1 MDELFKYKKA
11 ALVNGLCG
19 EYKGYWQAAGTN
31 KRKLMT
37 LALSQQALPH
47 LMTYCWNGDGLTKKY
62 ILDNFGE
69 YINGHDIIYD
79 ADGVQGNYTYQLY
92 VDYNATQDT
101 ITEPADVNAFMW
113 CDNPI
118 VEMPTSRC
126 VTFYVGCNTTLH
138 LSMNGYNNARVYL
151 FDTSE
156 VVVEEADKTCSAT
169 IYEYSDQCVTQL
181 GNYCLSEKI
190 KVHRKQL
197 RL

>member
-1 MDELFKYKKA
+1 MDELLRYYKNSI
-11 ALVNGLCG
+11 VGGLCD
-19 EYKGYWQAAGTN
+19 EYKGYWRAAGN
-31 KRKLMT
+31 DKQKLMK
-37 LALSQQALPH
+37 LVLSQQSLPH
-47 LMTYCWNGDGLTKKY
+47 FLHHCWNGEGLTKKY
-62 ILDNFGE
+62 ILDNFSE
-69 YINGHDIIYD
+69 YINGRDIIYD
-79 ADGVQGNYTYQLY
+79 ADGVKGDYTYQLY

-101 ITEPADVNAFMW
+101 VTEPADVNAFMW
-113 CDNPI
+113 CNDVV

-126 VTFYVGCNTTLH
+126 VTFYIGCNTKLH

-169 IYEYSDQCVTQL
+169 VYEYSDQCVTQL
-181 GNYCLSEKI
+181 GKYCMSEKI

>member
-19 EYKGYWQAAGTN
+19 EYKGYWQAAGTD

-47 LMTYCWNGDGLTKKY
+47 LMTYCWNGEGLTKKY

-69 YINGHDIIYD
+69 YINGNDIIYD

-92 VDYNATQDT
+92 VDYNDT
-101 ITEPADVNAFMW
+101 TEPADINAFMW
-113 CDNPI
+113 CDDAV
-118 VEMPTSRC
+118 VEMPTPRC
-126 VTFYVGCNTTLH
+126 ATFYVGCNTTLH
-138 LSMNGYNNARVYL
+138 LAMNGYNNARIYL

-169 IYEYSDQCVTQL
+169 IYEYSDKCVTQL
-181 GNYCLSEKI
+181 GKYCLSEKI

>member
-1 MDELFKYKKA
+1 MDELLKYRKS

-19 EYKGYWQAAGTN
+19 EYKGYWQAAGTD
-31 KRKLMT
+31 KRKLIT

-47 LMTYCWNGDGLTKKY
+47 LMTYCWNGEGISKKY
-62 ILDNFGE
+62 ILDNFNE
-69 YINGHDIIYD
+69 YINGNQIIYD
-79 ADGVQGNYTYQLY
+79 ADGVKGGYTYQLY
-92 VDYNATQDT
+92 VDFNGT
-101 ITEPADVNAFMW
+101 INEQADVNAFMW
-113 CDNPI
+113 CDNPM

-138 LSMNGYNNARVYL
+138 LSMQGFNNARIYL

-156 VVVEEADKTCSAT
+156 VVFEEADKTCSAT
-169 IYEYSDQCVTQL
+169 VYEYSDQCVTQI
-181 GNYCLSEKI
+181 GQYCLSDKI

>member
-1 MDELFKYKKA
+1 MDELLKYQKS

-19 EYKGYWQAAGTN
+19 EYKGYWQAAGTD
-31 KRKLMT
+31 KRKLIT

-47 LMTYCWNGDGLTKKY
+47 LMTYCWNGEGISKKY
-62 ILDNFGE
+62 ILDNFND
-69 YINGHDIIYD
+69 YINGKQIIYD
-79 ADGVQGNYTYQLY
+79 ADGVKGGYTYQLY
-92 VDYNATQDT
+92 VDFNGT
-101 ITEPADVNAFMW
+101 INEQADVNAFMW

-138 LSMNGYNNARVYL
+138 ISMQGFNNARIYL

-156 VVVEEADKTCSAT
+156 IVFEEADKTCSAT
-169 IYEYSDQCVTQL
+169 VYEYSDQCVTQI
-181 GNYCLSEKI
+181 GQYCLSDKI

>member
-1 MDELFKYKKA
+1 MDELLKYRKS

-19 EYKGYWQAAGTN
+19 EWKGYWQAAGTD
-31 KRKLMT
+31 KRKLIT

-47 LMTYCWNGDGLTKKY
+47 LITYCWNGEGLSKRY
-62 ILDNFGE
+62 ILDNFND
-69 YINGHDIIYD
+69 YINGKQIIYD
-79 ADGVQGNYTYQLY
+79 ADGVKGGYTYQLY
-92 VDYNATQDT
+92 VDFNDT
-101 ITEPADVNAFMW
+101 INEQADVNAFMW

-138 LSMNGYNNARVYL
+138 LSMQGFNNARIYL

-156 VVVEEADKTCSAT
+156 VVFEEADKTCSAT
-169 IYEYSDQCVTQL
+169 VYEYSDQCVTQI
-181 GNYCLSEKI
+181 GQYCLSNKI

>member
-1 MDELFKYKKA
+1 MDELLKYQKS

-19 EYKGYWQAAGTN
+19 EYKGYWQAAGTD
-31 KRKLMT
+31 KRKLIT

-47 LMTYCWNGDGLTKKY
+47 LMTYCWNGEGVSKKY
-62 ILDNFGE
+62 ILDNFND
-69 YINGHDIIYD
+69 YINDKQIIYD
-79 ADGVQGNYTYQLY
+79 ADGVKGGYTYQLY
-92 VDYNATQDT
+92 VDFNDT
-101 ITEPADVNAFMW
+101 INEQADVNAFMW

-138 LSMNGYNNARVYL
+138 ISMQGFNNARIYL

-156 VVVEEADKTCSAT
+156 IVFEEADKTCSAT
-169 IYEYSDQCVTQL
+169 VYEYSDQCVTQI
-181 GNYCLSEKI
+181 GQYCLSDKI

>member
-1 MDELFKYKKA
+1 MDELLKYRKS

-19 EYKGYWQAAGTN
+19 EYKGYWQAAGTD
-31 KRKLMT
+31 KRKLIT

-47 LMTYCWNGDGLTKKY
+47 LITYCWNGEGISKKY
-62 ILDNFGE
+62 ILENFND
-69 YINGHDIIYD
+69 YINGKQIIYD
-79 ADGVQGNYTYQLY
+79 ADGVKGGYTYQLY
-92 VDYNATQDT
+92 VDFNDT
-101 ITEPADVNAFMW
+101 INEQADVNAFMW

-138 LSMNGYNNARVYL
+138 LSMQGFNNARIYL

-156 VVVEEADKTCSAT
+156 VVFEEADKTCSAT
-169 IYEYSDQCVTQL
+169 VYEYSDQCVTQI
-181 GNYCLSEKI
+181 GQYCLSNKI

>member
-1 MDELFKYKKA
+1 MDELIKYRKS
-11 ALVNGLCG
+11 ALVNGLCS
-19 EYKGYWQAAGTN
+19 EYRGYWQAAGTD
-31 KRKLMT
+31 KRKLIT

-47 LMTYCWNGDGLTKKY
+47 LMTYCWNGEGLSKKY
-62 ILDNFGE
+62 ILDNFND
-69 YINGHDIIYD
+69 YINGKQIIYD
-79 ADGVQGNYTYQLY
+79 ADGVKGCYTYQLY
-92 VDYNATQDT
+92 VDFNDT
-101 ITEPADVNAFMW
+101 INEQADVNAFMW

-138 LSMNGYNNARVYL
+138 LSMQGFNNARIYL

-156 VVVEEADKTCSAT
+156 VVFEEADKTCSAT
-169 IYEYSDQCVTQL
+169 VYEYSDQCVTQI
-181 GNYCLSEKI
+181 GQYCLSNKI

>member
-1 MDELFKYKKA
+1 MDELLKYRKS

-19 EYKGYWQAAGTN
+19 EYKGYWQAAGTD
-31 KRKLMT
+31 KRKLIT

-47 LMTYCWNGDGLTKKY
+47 LMTYCWNGEGLSKRY
-62 ILDNFGE
+62 ILDNFNE
-69 YINGHDIIYD
+69 YINGKQIIYD
-79 ADGVQGNYTYQLY
+79 ADGVKGGYTYQLY
-92 VDYNATQDT
+92 VDFNDT
-101 ITEPADVNAFMW
+101 INEQADVNAFMW

-138 LSMNGYNNARVYL
+138 ISMQGFNNARIYL

-156 VVVEEADKTCSAT
+156 IVFEEADKTCSAT
-169 IYEYSDQCVTQL
+169 VYEYSDQCVTQI
-181 GNYCLSEKI
+181 GQYCLSDKI

>member
-1 MDELFKYKKA
+1 MDELLKYRKS

-19 EYKGYWQAAGTN
+19 EWKGYWQAAGTD
-31 KRKLMT
+31 KRKLIT

-47 LMTYCWNGDGLTKKY
+47 LITYCWNGEGLSKRY
-62 ILDNFGE
+62 ILDNFND
-69 YINGHDIIYD
+69 YINGKQIIYD
-79 ADGVQGNYTYQLY
+79 ADGVKGGYTYQLY
-92 VDYNATQDT
+92 VDFNDT
-101 ITEPADVNAFMW
+101 INEQADVNAFMW

-138 LSMNGYNNARVYL
+138 ISMQGFNNARIYL

-156 VVVEEADKTCSAT
+156 VVFEEADKTCSAT
-169 IYEYSDQCVTQL
+169 VYEYSDQCVTQI
-181 GNYCLSEKI
+181 GQYCLSNKI

>member
-1 MDELFKYKKA
+1 MDELLRYYK
-11 ALVNGLCG
+11 NSIIGGLCD
-19 EYKGYWQAAGTN
+19 EYKGYWRAASN
-31 KRKLMT
+31 DKQKLMK
-37 LALSQQALPH
+37 LVLSQQSLPH
-47 LMTYCWNGDGLTKKY
+47 FLHHCWNGEGLSKKY

-69 YINGHDIIYD
+69 YINGRDIIYD

-92 VDYNATQDT
+92 VDHNDT
-101 ITEPADVNAFMW
+101 TEPADVNAFMW
-113 CDNPI
+113 CDDAV

-126 VTFYVGCNTTLH
+126 ATFYVGCNTTLH
-138 LSMNGYNNARVYL
+138 LSMNGYNNARIYL

-156 VVVEEADKTCSAT
+156 VVFEEADKTCSAT
-169 IYEYSDQCVTQL
+169 VYEYSDQCVTQL